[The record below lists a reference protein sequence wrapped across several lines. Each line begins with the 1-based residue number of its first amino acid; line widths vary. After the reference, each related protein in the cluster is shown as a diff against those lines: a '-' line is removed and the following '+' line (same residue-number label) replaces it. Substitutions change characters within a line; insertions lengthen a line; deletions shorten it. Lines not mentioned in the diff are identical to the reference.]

1 MFIGVIQE
9 IGKIIQ
15 KQIENNKIYLTIK
28 AKELINE
35 LDVGNEVSINGI
47 AAIVNEVTGNSFKV
61 IMDLSIMINNNI
73 DNLEVDS
80 AVNLEKEIQ
89 PYRYEGSHVIT
100 GNINNIGEVISIN
113 KVDGKRQLHLKTVKD
128 LHDYFNE
135 NNSIAINGISLNISS
150 LIEDEIE
157 VEIIDSIWENT
168 NLKLLQKGDQVNIE
182 TDIVGRYLGQII
194 EKENEISE
202 KKQIIKKDLLK
213 DDGFI

>member
-9 IGKIIQ
+9 VGKIIE
-15 KQIENNKIYLTIK
+15 KNIENDKIYLTIK
-28 AKELINE
+28 AEELINE
-35 LDVGNEVSINGI
+35 LAVGNEVSINGI
-47 AAIVNEVTGNSFKV
+47 AAIVKEVTEKNFKV
-61 IMDLSIMINNNI
+61 LMDLSIMINNHI
-73 DNLEVDS
+73 DNLEVDT

-89 PYRYEGSHVIT
+89 PYKYEGSHVIT
-100 GNINNIGEVISIN
+100 GNINNIGEVMSIE

-135 NNSIAINGISLNISS
+135 NNSIAINGISLNISR

-168 NLKLLQKGDQVNIE
+168 NLKLLEKGDQVNIE

-194 EKENEISE
+194 EKEKEMSE

>member
-9 IGKIIQ
+9 VGKITE
-15 KQIENNKIYLTIK
+15 KNIENDKIYLTIK
-28 AKELINE
+28 AEELINE
-35 LDVGNEVSINGI
+35 LAVGNEVSINGI
-47 AAIVNEVTGNSFKV
+47 AAIVKEVTEKNFKV
-61 IMDLSIMINNNI
+61 LMDLSIMINNHI
-73 DNLEVDS
+73 DNLEVDT

-89 PYRYEGSHVIT
+89 PYQYEGSHVIT
-100 GNINNIGEVISIN
+100 GNINNIGEVMSIE

-135 NNSIAINGISLNISS
+135 NNSIAINGISLNISR

-168 NLKLLQKGDQVNIE
+168 NLKLLEKGDQVNIE

-194 EKENEISE
+194 EKEKEMSE

>member
-9 IGKIIQ
+9 IGKIIE

-80 AVNLEKEIQ
+80 TVNLEKEIQ
-89 PYRYEGSHVIT
+89 PYKYEGSHVIT

-113 KVDGKRQLHLKTVKD
+113 RVDGKRQLHLKTVKD

>member
-9 IGKIIQ
+9 VGKITE
-15 KQIENNKIYLTIK
+15 KNIENDKIYLTIK
-28 AKELINE
+28 AEELINE
-35 LDVGNEVSINGI
+35 LAVGNEVSINGI
-47 AAIVNEVTGNSFKV
+47 AAIVKEVTEKNFKV
-61 IMDLSIMINNNI
+61 LMDLSIMINNHI
-73 DNLEVDS
+73 DNLEVDT

-89 PYRYEGSHVIT
+89 PYKYEGSHVIT
-100 GNINNIGEVISIN
+100 GNINNIGEVMSIE

-135 NNSIAINGISLNISS
+135 NNSIAINGISLNISR

-168 NLKLLQKGDQVNIE
+168 NLKLLEKGDQVNIE

-194 EKENEISE
+194 EKEKEMSE